1 MPTIN
6 YIEKLYALEE
16 GSVKDLEILDDSF
29 LIHIQ
34 FKRKVHIC
42 PNCCRTTYKIK
53 DYHLQKIKLDSINTK
68 PTYALVNKR
77 RYYCP
82 HCHKSFYEKTFIS
95 ARYQRRSQ
103 SQVFHIINEC
113 AKKQSFTDIAKRY
126 DISITTVIRYFS
138 MLSMP
143 CPINLPEVLSIDEF
157 KGNAQG
163 QKYQVAIVDPV
174 AKKPLDILPRRNTD
188 EIVRYFFKNF
198 TYEKRCKVNL
208 VVTDLSALFRK
219 VIRTVFPNAKIVA
232 DRYHVTRLVNWAMER
247 VRKRVQNTMGKER
260 IYFKRSKYLINKN
273 KENLKPEEFIKLET
287 LLGKAKDLGY
297 AYLLKEC
304 FRKVLKHDTLSLP
317 TFLNRWLEL
326 VASSGLKEFKSI
338 LTTFKEWNGEIIRG
352 FISQYSNGY
361 IEGHNNKIKVV
372 KRLSFGIKNFNILRN
387 RILYMA

>member
-138 MLSMP
+138 MTRVIIIKEIFQS
-143 CPINLPEVLSIDEF
+143 SI
-157 KGNAQG
+157 
-163 QKYQVAIVDPV
+163 
-174 AKKPLDILPRRNTD
+174 
-188 EIVRYFFKNF
+188 
-198 TYEKRCKVNL
+198 C
-208 VVTDLSALFRK
+208 
-219 VIRTVFPNAKIVA
+219 
-232 DRYHVTRLVNWAMER
+232 
-247 VRKRVQNTMGKER
+247 
-260 IYFKRSKYLINKN
+260 
-273 KENLKPEEFIKLET
+273 
-287 LLGKAKDLGY
+287 
-297 AYLLKEC
+297 
-304 FRKVLKHDTLSLP
+304 
-317 TFLNRWLEL
+317 
-326 VASSGLKEFKSI
+326 
-338 LTTFKEWNGEIIRG
+338 
-352 FISQYSNGY
+352 
-361 IEGHNNKIKVV
+361 
-372 KRLSFGIKNFNILRN
+372 
-387 RILYMA
+387 